1 MKREILFRGKT
12 EDNKWIEGDLL
23 HQEWIQDDEFIE
35 NAIRY
40 KIGYL
45 YSFPIKVI
53 PETVGQFTGLTDKNG
68 KKIFDDDI
76 VKHRFKRVWKTEFHT
91 SKVVWNNEYSCYYL
105 FDGVSNYKMRDDM
118 EYEVLGN
125 IHNNPE
131 LL

>member
-1 MKREILFRGKT
+1 MREIKFRGKRLNGKLKF
-12 EDNKWIEGDLL
+12 NKSITRL
-23 HQEWIQDDEFIE
+23 E
-35 NAIRY
+35 NGSVRLG
-40 KIGYL
+40 GYA
-45 YSFPIKVI
+45 VI